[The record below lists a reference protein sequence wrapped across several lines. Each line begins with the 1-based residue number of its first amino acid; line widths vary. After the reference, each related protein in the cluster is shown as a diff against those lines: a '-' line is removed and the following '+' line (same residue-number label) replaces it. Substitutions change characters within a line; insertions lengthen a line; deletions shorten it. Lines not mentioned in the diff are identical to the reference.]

1 MYWVLNMSEITDND
15 INPETGRNRKGQFA
29 KGNTCMPRKKRKPV
43 EISADVREYA
53 DNNNLI
59 LMATQMLEK
68 IAMNQRGAYD
78 VKDQIKACDLIIKQ
92 FGIAVEKDLDREVQ
106 ETTNETAAEMIKI
119 LKKAK

>member
-1 MYWVLNMSEITDND
+1 MTISNDD

-53 DNNNLI
+53 DNNNLT

-68 IAMNQRGAYD
+68 IAMNQRNTYET
-78 VKDQIKACDLIIKQ
+78 KDQIKACDLLIKQ

-106 ETTNETAAEMIKI
+106 ESTNETVADMIKI

>member
-1 MYWVLNMSEITDND
+1 MTISVND
-15 INPETGRNRKGQFA
+15 INPETGRDRQGRFA
-29 KGNTCMPRKKRKPV
+29 KGNQCMPRKKRKPV

-53 DNNNLI
+53 DNNNLT

-68 IAMNQRGAYD
+68 IAMNQRNAYET
-78 VKDQIKACDLIIKQ
+78 KDQIKACDLLIKQ

-106 ETTNETAAEMIKI
+106 ESTNETVADMLNI